1 MSVSHRIA
9 KSTTAPN
16 GATASV
22 AQWRKPWG
30 IAERFGLSS
39 PVAGGR
45 IDGADELCR
54 PIRGCGVL
62 MLAMFP
68 GLTPLGYVTTAP
80 FGAKNGN
87 PSFHPTHHT
96 ANPAHRPCLPSPP
109 ALSQVGEAA
118 ACLTFVSWEREPKP
132 GRNRRRVEVRWHAI
146 SALKHGV
153 MLKRSHR
160 RTQPSAHAEAT
171 SKCEREPLN
180 SEATKAPNGATANI
194 AQGRKPWG
202 S

>member
-1 MSVSHRIA
+1 MPPSAHAEFRRSMSVSHRTA

-62 MLAMFP
+62 VCAMFP
-68 GLTPLGYVTTAP
+68 GLAPLGYGTTAP
-80 FGAKNGN
+80 FGAKNGKSLWRPAVCPM
-87 PSFHPTHHT
+87 PSQKRARWACAAASRCFVEDSSQG
-96 ANPAHRPCLPSPP
+96 RGVGLPSDATPP
-109 ALSQVGEAA
+109 PPKNTSASLPSLSPPFLHV
-118 ACLTFVSWEREPKP
+118 P
-132 GRNRRRVEVRWHAI
+132 
-146 SALKHGV
+146 
-153 MLKRSHR
+153 
-160 RTQPSAHAEAT
+160 
-171 SKCEREPLN
+171 
-180 SEATKAPNGATANI
+180 
-194 AQGRKPWG
+194 
-202 S
+202 